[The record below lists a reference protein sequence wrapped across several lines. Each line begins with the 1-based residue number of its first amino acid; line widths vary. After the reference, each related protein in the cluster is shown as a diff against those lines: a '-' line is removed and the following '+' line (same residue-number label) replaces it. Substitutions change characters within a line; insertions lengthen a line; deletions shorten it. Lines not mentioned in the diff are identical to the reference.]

1 MKDLTFKVN
10 ENGKI
15 INYNI
20 IKYFKYKDKNYI
32 IYNEENKDEIYASTY
47 VIENNELILNKIDT
61 DEEWDY
67 IDLVL
72 EDMDRNGN
80 EK

>member
-20 IKYFKYKDKNYI
+20 IKYFKYNGKDYI
-32 IYNEENKDEIYASTY
+32 IYNEENKDEIYASSY
-47 VIENNELILNKIDT
+47 IIENNELILNKIET
-61 DEEWDY
+61 ESEWDY

-72 EDMDRNGN
+72 EDMDKN
-80 EK
+80 ENE